1 MRALHGFHS
10 VRASLR
16 PATKASSGADRLQF
30 RRAWIF
36 DLDNTLHNASP
47 HIFPHI
53 NRAMTEYLETELG
66 LDADA
71 ASALR
76 QQYWRRYG
84 ATLLGLIRHHGT
96 DPRHF
101 LRQTHQFPDL
111 ERMLVREPLLRATL
125 TRLPGRKF
133 IFSNA
138 PVHYS
143 LAVLKALAISDLFD
157 AVFSIERTRFR
168 PKPDV
173 RGFLRLT
180 RANHLR
186 ARRCIMVEDT
196 LANLRTAKKLG
207 MTTVWVSR
215 ERRAPRYVDL
225 KIARL
230 SELKR
235 ALSRLA

>member
-1 MRALHGFHS
+1 VSAAPR
-10 VRASLR
+10 
-16 PATKASSGADRLQF
+16 T
-30 RRAWIF
+30 WIF

-53 NRAMTEYLETELG
+53 NRAMTQYLQTELG

-71 ASALR
+71 AGALR
-76 QQYWRRYG
+76 QDYWKRYG
-84 ATLLGLIRHHGT
+84 ATLTGLMRNHGT

-101 LRQTHQFPDL
+101 LWHTHQFPEI
-111 ERMLVREPLLRATL
+111 ERMVVREPLLRATL
-125 TRLPGRKF
+125 RRLPGRKF
-133 IFSNA
+133 VFSNA

-143 LAVLKALAISDLFD
+143 LAVLKALAITDLFD

-173 RGFLRLT
+173 QGFLRLV
-180 RANHLR
+180 RANRLR

-207 MTTVWVSR
+207 MKTVWVSH
-215 ERRAPRYVDL
+215 ERRVPRYVDL
-225 KIARL
+225 RIANL
-230 SELKR
+230 SELRR
-235 ALSRLA
+235 ALPQLS